1 MQKNTFTKEERL
13 CSRQLIDSLFTGEGV
28 KKISDFPLLLIYREV
43 TPETSEVPVQ
53 VMFSVS
59 KRKIKLAVKRNLLK
73 RRLRESYRKHKH
85 KLIDTITVNNKHV
98 LVSIIYLEKKPLPY
112 NIIEKKIIVLLNRL
126 KNECE
131 EVI

>member
-13 CSRQLIDSLFTGEGV
+13 CKRQLIDSLFTGEGV
-28 KKISDFPLLLIYREV
+28 KKISDYPLLLIYKEV
-43 TPETSEVPVQ
+43 TSEISEVPAQ

-73 RRLRESYRKHKH
+73 RRLRESYRK
-85 KLIDTITVNNKHV
+85 NKHELIEKITTSNKHI
-98 LVSIIYLEKKPLPY
+98 LVSFIYLEKKPVPY
-112 NIIEKKIIVLLNRL
+112 NVIEKKIIVLLNRL

-131 EVI
+131 

>member
-98 LVSIIYLEKKPLPY
+98 LVSIIYLEKKPQPY
-112 NIIEKKIIVLLNRL
+112 NVIEKKIIVLLNRL

>member
-1 MQKNTFTKEERL
+1 VQKNTFTKEERL